1 MTNDARKGRRPERGA
16 TLLEFA
22 ISATVFLT
30 VMFGVIEF
38 GRCLWT
44 HNALS
49 DAARRGARYAVNHPS
64 TDEAS
69 VKNVAVY
76 GDPQGGTKP
85 LVDNL
90 TTKNVDVKYSN
101 FGLGEG
107 IVCVS
112 ITNYQFQF
120 VVPLVGTTITMPD
133 YSTRLTGENVGYV
146 PANIP

>member
-1 MTNDARKGRRPERGA
+1 MTAYLRKERNKERGA

-22 ISATVFLT
+22 IGSTVFLML
-30 VMFGVIEF
+30 MFGVIEF

-64 TDEAS
+64 SDAS
-69 VKNVAVY
+69 AVKNVAVY
-76 GDPQGGTKP
+76 GDPAGGTNP

-90 TTKNVDVKYSN
+90 TTTNVAVQYSN
-101 FGLGEG
+101 YGLGEG
-107 IVCVS
+107 TVSVS

-120 VVPLVGTTITMPD
+120 AVPLIGTTITMPE
-133 YSTRLTGENVGYV
+133 YSTTLPGENIGYV